1 MAVTDI
7 LAPHIPYLRRYAR
20 ALTGTQVQG
29 DFYVRATLSALL
41 SGDSEL
47 AGYLS
52 PRIALFR
59 LFHELWAR
67 SEILRAGE
75 AGLGASDGPRL
86 SSLTAAGRPALLL
99 VAMEGFSISEAGH
112 ILQQPPEDV
121 DRAIEE
127 AQAQIERE
135 LASPVLIIEDEPIIA
150 LELENIVTELG
161 HRVVGRAASR
171 EEAVAVAHREQLGL
185 ILADINLGAGGSGL
199 DAVTDILRSFSVP
212 VIFVTA
218 YPEHLLT
225 GERPEPTYLVTKPF
239 LPVTLQA
246 TIGQALFHHAMRRD
260 STAGKSQRT
269 SQAGNIGAMS
279 SG

>member
-1 MAVTDI
+1 MAITDV

-20 ALTGTQVQG
+20 ALAGTQVLG
-29 DFYVRATLSALL
+29 DFYVRATLNALL
-41 SGDSEL
+41 TGQSEL

-59 LFHELWAR
+59 LFHEIWAR
-67 SEILRAGE
+67 SELIRA
-75 AGLGASDGPRL
+75 ADGLALKDGPRL
-86 SSLTAAGRPALLL
+86 SSLIAAGRPALLL

-112 ILQQPPEDV
+112 VLQEPPEDV
-121 DRAIEE
+121 ERGIED
-127 AQAQIERE
+127 AQAEIERE
-135 LASPVLIIEDEPIIA
+135 LASRVLIIEDEPLIA
-150 LELENIVTELG
+150 LELEHLVTELA
-161 HRVVGRAASR
+161 HKVVGRAATR
-171 EEAVAVAHREQLGL
+171 EEAVAVAQREQLGL

-212 VIFVTA
+212 VVFVTA

-246 TIGQALFHHAMRRD
+246 TIGQALFHHALRRE
-260 STAGKSQRT
+260 STADRSQRAP
-269 SQAGNIGAMS
+269 QAGNIGAVATA
-279 SG
+279 

>member
-1 MAVTDI
+1 MAVTDV

-20 ALTGTQVQG
+20 ALTGSQTRG

-41 SGDSEL
+41 TGQSEL
-47 AGYLS
+47 DGYLT
-52 PRIALFR
+52 PRIGLFR
-59 LFHELWAR
+59 LFHSIWSSAE
-67 SEILRAGE
+67 S
-75 AGLGASDGPRL
+75 ASDDQSAHAESPRL
-86 SSLTAAGRPALLL
+86 RNLTAAGRPALLL
-99 VAMEGFSISEAGH
+99 VALEGFSLSEAGF
-112 ILQQPPEDV
+112 ILQEAPEDV
-121 DRAIEE
+121 EKQIEE
-127 AQAQIERE
+127 AQAAIDRE

-161 HRVVGRAASR
+161 HRVVARAASKS
-171 EEAVAVAHREQLGL
+171 EAVAAAHTEQLGL

-225 GERPEPTYLVTKPF
+225 GERPEPVYLVTKPF

-246 TIGQALFHHAMRRD
+246 TIGQALFHHALRQEN
-260 STAGKSQRT
+260 G
-269 SQAGNIGAMS
+269 S
-279 SG
+279 SDNARPRAVRAAAPA

>member
-41 SGDSEL
+41 SGESEL
-47 AGYLS
+47 TGYLS

-59 LFHELWAR
+59 LFHEIWAR
-67 SEILRAGE
+67 SEKARGDATLS
-75 AGLGASDGPRL
+75 ASDGPRL

-112 ILQQPPEDV
+112 ILQEPPEDV
-121 DRAIEE
+121 DRGIEE
-127 AQAQIERE
+127 AQAEIERE
-135 LASPVLIIEDEPIIA
+135 LASRVLIIEDEPIIA

-171 EEAVAVAHREQLGL
+171 EEAVAVAHSEQLGL

-260 STAGKSQRT
+260 TAADKSQRAV
-269 SQAGNIGAMS
+269 QAGNIGAMAT
-279 SG
+279 G